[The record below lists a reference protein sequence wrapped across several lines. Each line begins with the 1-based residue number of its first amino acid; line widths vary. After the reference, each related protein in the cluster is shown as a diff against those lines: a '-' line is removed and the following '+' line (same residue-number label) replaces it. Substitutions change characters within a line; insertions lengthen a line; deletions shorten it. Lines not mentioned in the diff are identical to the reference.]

1 MSQSVLLDDALN
13 TIVDEIMACLECDRA
28 SCFVVDH
35 SKNEIWSRV
44 AKGTQVIIRSPIGKG
59 IAGNRALKHN

>member
-13 TIVDEIMACLECDRA
+13 TIVDQIVSCLECDRA

-35 SKNEIWSRV
+35 AKNEIWSKV
-44 AKGTQVIIRSPIGKG
+44 AKGT
-59 IAGNRALKHN
+59 